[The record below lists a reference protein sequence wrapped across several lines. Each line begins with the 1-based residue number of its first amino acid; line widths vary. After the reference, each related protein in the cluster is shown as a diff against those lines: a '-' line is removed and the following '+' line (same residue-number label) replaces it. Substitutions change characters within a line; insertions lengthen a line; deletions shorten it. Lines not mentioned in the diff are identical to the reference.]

1 MQLSRVMSPSGNG
14 FLLSSGAS
22 VLAAASLSPATRR
35 AYEGALRRLHAWLGE
50 RPLDDSSLEAYV
62 GHLHANGLSPATA
75 ASTLAALRAAARANG
90 IELRLPGSAAA
101 LAGYRRTSSGRGR
114 GQADGIQW
122 LQADAMADAAAA
134 DGTLAGLRD
143 AAIVAVMSDTLL
155 RVSEVVALQTADIA
169 PANDGSATI
178 TVRRSKTDQD
188 GEGTDLYLG
197 PPTVARLTEWLRT
210 TDIASGP
217 LFRRIRRG
225 GHPGTRPLHPSSIA
239 SILSKRATAVGI
251 EGKIRG
257 HSLRVGSTQSLV
269 RAGAS
274 LPEIQQD
281 GRWAS
286 PRMPA
291 LYSRKEAAS
300 KRGTARLRYRMAPKA
315 EAVSSANGS
324 PD

>member
-1 MQLSRVMSPSGNG
+1 MSPSGSG

-35 AYEGALRRLHAWLGE
+35 AYEGSLRRLQAWLAE
-50 RPLDDSSLEAYV
+50 RPLDDASLEAYF
-62 GHLHANGLSPATA
+62 GHLHASGLSPATA

-90 IELRLPGSAAA
+90 IELQLPGSAAA

-122 LQADAMADAAAA
+122 HQADAMANAAAA

-143 AAIVAVMSDTLL
+143 AAIVAVMSDALL
-155 RVSEVVALQTADIA
+155 RVSELVVLQTADLT
-169 PANDGSATI
+169 PAADGSATI

-188 GEGTDLYLG
+188 GNGTDLYLG
-197 PPTVARLTEWLRT
+197 LTTVAKLTEWLRAA
-210 TDIASGP
+210 DIASGP

-225 GHPGTRPLHPSSIA
+225 DHPGARPLHPSSIA
-239 SILSKRATAVGI
+239 SILAKRATAVGI

-257 HSLRVGSTQSLV
+257 HSLRVGSAQSLV

-300 KRGTARLRYRMAPKA
+300 KRGTARFRYRIAPKA
-315 EAVSSANGS
+315 EAVSSGNDS

>member
-1 MQLSRVMSPSGNG
+1 MQLSRVVSPSGSG

-22 VLAAASLSPATRR
+22 ALAAASLSDATRR
-35 AYEGALRRLHAWLGE
+35 AYEGALRRLQVWLGE
-50 RPLDDSSLEAYV
+50 RPLDDASLEAYL
-62 GHLHANGLSPATA
+62 GHLHANGRSPATA

-90 IELRLPGSAAA
+90 IELQLPGSAAA

-122 LQADAMADAAAA
+122 HQADAMAIAAAA
-134 DGTLAGLRD
+134 DGTLVGLRD
-143 AAIVAVMSDTLL
+143 AAIVAVMSDALL
-155 RVSEVVALQTADIA
+155 RGSELAVLRTVDLALAK
-169 PANDGSATI
+169 DGSATI

-197 PPTVARLTEWLRT
+197 PPTVTRLTAWLQAA
-210 TDIASGP
+210 DIACGP

-225 GHPGTRPLHPSSIA
+225 GHPGTRPLHPSSVA
-239 SILSKRATAVGI
+239 SILSKRAAAVGI
-251 EGKIRG
+251 KGKVRG
-257 HSLRVGSTQSLV
+257 HSLRVGSAQSLV

-286 PRMPA
+286 SRMPA
-291 LYSRKEAAS
+291 LYVRKEAAAR
-300 KRGTARLRYRMAPKA
+300 RGTARLRYQ
-315 EAVSSANGS
+315 AVA
-324 PD
+324 

>member
-1 MQLSRVMSPSGNG
+1 MQLSRVVTPSGSG

-22 VLAAASLSPATRR
+22 VLAAASLAPSTRR
-35 AYEGALRRLHAWLGE
+35 SYEGALRRLQAWLGE
-50 RPLDDSSLEAYV
+50 RPLDDAALEAYI
-62 GHLHANGLSPATA
+62 GHLHANGLSPASA

-90 IELRLPGSAAA
+90 IELQLPGAAAA

-114 GQADGIQW
+114 GQATGIQW
-122 LQADAMADAAAA
+122 HQADAMAAAAA
-134 DGTLAGLRD
+134 ATGTLAGLRD
-143 AAIVAVMSDTLL
+143 AALIAVMSDALL
-155 RVSEVVALQTADIA
+155 RVSELAALQVGDLSLAD
-169 PANDGSATI
+169 DGSATLA
-178 TVRRSKTDQD
+178 VYRSKTDQN

-197 PPTVARLTEWLRT
+197 PPTVARLRKWLRAAGT
-210 TDIASGP
+210 ASGP

-225 GHPGTRPLHPSSIA
+225 GYPGTRPLHPSSIA
-239 SILSKRATAVGI
+239 SILAKRATAVGI
-251 EGKIRG
+251 EGNIRG
-257 HSLRVGSTQSLV
+257 HSLRVGSAQSLV

-300 KRGTARLRYRMAPKA
+300 KRGTARLRYRIAPKA
-315 EAVSSANGS
+315 EAASSGNDS

>member
-1 MQLSRVMSPSGNG
+1 MQLSRVVTPSGSG
-14 FLLSSGAS
+14 FLLSSGVS

-35 AYEGALRRLHAWLGE
+35 SYEGAIRRLQDWLSE
-50 RPLDDSSLEAYV
+50 RPLDDASLEAYF

-75 ASTLAALRAAARANG
+75 ASTLAALRAAARASG
-90 IELRLPGSAAA
+90 IELHLPGSAAA

-122 LQADAMADAAAA
+122 HQADAMANAAAA

-143 AAIVAVMSDTLL
+143 AAIVAVMSDALL
-155 RVSEVVALQTADIA
+155 RVSELVVLQTADLT
-169 PANDGSATI
+169 PAADGSATI

-197 PPTVARLTEWLRT
+197 PTTVAKLTEWLRAA
-210 TDIASGP
+210 DITSGP

-225 GHPGTRPLHPSSIA
+225 GHPGTGPLHPSSIA
-239 SILSKRATAVGI
+239 SILANRAAAVGI

-257 HSLRVGSTQSLV
+257 HSLRVGSAQSLV
-269 RAGAS
+269 QAGAS

-286 PRMPA
+286 SRMPA
-291 LYSRKEAAS
+291 LYSRREAAAR
-300 KRGTARLRYRMAPKA
+300 RGTARLRYQAAPKDTV
-315 EAVSSANGS
+315 ERVT
-324 PD
+324 PKCK